1 MDVQYIKDDKGQ
13 VAYAVVPIELWESTL
28 SQADEPVVMYG
39 KTEEKPFDLMDYFGT
54 ITIDMPD
61 EQLFDELNQLRSE
74 WDRDI

>member
-1 MDVQYIKDDKGQ
+1 MDVQYIKNDIGQ
-13 VAYAVVPIELWESTL
+13 IAYAVVPIDVWESTL
-28 SQADEPVVMYG
+28 SQAHEPVVAYG
-39 KTEEKPFDLMDYFGT
+39 KIEEKPFDLMDYFGI

>member
-1 MDVQYIKDDKGQ
+1 MDVQYIKNDIGQ
-13 VAYAVVPIELWESTL
+13 IAYAVVPIDVWESTL
-28 SQADEPVVMYG
+28 SQVSEPVTPYA
-39 KTEEKPFDLMDYFGT
+39 KSEKLFDLMDYFGI